1 MMSLTSGKLKIK
13 EIYNVEIKIDKKFFI
28 KLGIIA
34 ILCFASFCA
43 GRLIRLKGISG
54 SGEQL
59 VSGIVLEGNT
69 ADKLLDEL
77 GIARPAGQSASDTG
91 YAILRGIQELG
102 KSNDAARL
110 CINEIEREVE
120 HTQQNA
126 EIIKQSFDG
135 VSDAIEYGWRLA
147 ENQSLAYE
155 RIVDTLQQFN
165 KDSGEDDK
173 ESASG
178 SRDSK

>member
-1 MMSLTSGKLKIK
+1 M
-13 EIYNVEIKIDKKFFI
+13 EIKIDKKFFI
-28 KLGIIA
+28 KLGIVA

-43 GRLIRLKGISG
+43 GRFIRFRGVSG
-54 SGEQL
+54 TGEQL
-59 VSGIVLEGNT
+59 VSGVILEGDSANT
-69 ADKLLDEL
+69 ILDEL

-110 CINEIEREVE
+110 CISEIEREVE

-126 EIIKQSFDG
+126 KIIEQSFDG
-135 VSDAIEYGWRLA
+135 VSDAIDYGWRLA

-165 KDSGEDDK
+165 KNSREDDE

>member
-1 MMSLTSGKLKIK
+1 M
-13 EIYNVEIKIDKKFFI
+13 EIKVDKKFFI
-28 KLGIIA
+28 KLGCIA
-34 ILCFASFCA
+34 LFGIVCFCA
-43 GRLIRLKGISG
+43 GRFTRFKGVSG

-59 VSGIVLEGNT
+59 VSGVILERDT

-77 GIARPAGQSASDTG
+77 GVARPAGQSASDTG

-126 EIIKQSFDG
+126 EIIKQSFNG
-135 VSDAIEYGWRLA
+135 VSDAIEYGWRIA
-147 ENQSLAYE
+147 EEQARAYE

-165 KDSGEDDK
+165 NDSSKDDE

>member
-1 MMSLTSGKLKIK
+1 M
-13 EIYNVEIKIDKKFFI
+13 EIKIDKNFFI
-28 KLGIIA
+28 KLGCIA
-34 ILCFASFCA
+34 LFGITCFCA
-43 GRLIRLKGISG
+43 GRFIRFKGISG

-69 ADKLLDEL
+69 ANTILDEL
-77 GIARPAGQSASDTG
+77 GIARPAGQSANDTG
-91 YAILRGIQELG
+91 YAVLRGIQELS
-102 KSNDAARL
+102 KSNDTAKL
-110 CINEIEREVE
+110 CISEIEREIE

-135 VSDAIEYGWRLA
+135 VSDAIEYGWRIA
-147 ENQSLAYE
+147 EEQARAYE

-165 KDSGEDDK
+165 NDSSKDDK

>member
-1 MMSLTSGKLKIK
+1 M
-13 EIYNVEIKIDKKFFI
+13 EIKINKKLFI
-28 KLGIIA
+28 KLGCIA
-34 ILCFASFCA
+34 LFGVTCFCA
-43 GRLIRLKGISG
+43 GRFIRFKGISG

-69 ADKLLDEL
+69 ANTILDEL

-91 YAILRGIQELG
+91 YAVLRGIQELS
-102 KSNDAARL
+102 KSNDTAKL
-110 CINEIEREVE
+110 CISEIEREIE

-135 VSDAIEYGWRLA
+135 VSDAIEYGWRIA
-147 ENQSLAYE
+147 EEQARAYE

-165 KDSGEDDK
+165 NDTSENDK
-173 ESASG
+173 ESTSG

>member
-1 MMSLTSGKLKIK
+1 M
-13 EIYNVEIKIDKKFFI
+13 EIKIDKKFFI
-28 KLGIIA
+28 KLGCITLFGIT
-34 ILCFASFCA
+34 CFCA
-43 GRLIRLKGISG
+43 GRFIRFKGISG

-69 ADKLLDEL
+69 ANTILDEL

-91 YAILRGIQELG
+91 YAVLRGIQELG
-102 KSNDAARL
+102 KSNDAAKL
-110 CINEIEREVE
+110 CISEIEREIE

-135 VSDAIEYGWRLA
+135 VSDAIEYGWRIA
-147 ENQSLAYE
+147 EEQARAYE

-165 KDSGEDDK
+165 NDTSENDK
-173 ESASG
+173 ESTSG